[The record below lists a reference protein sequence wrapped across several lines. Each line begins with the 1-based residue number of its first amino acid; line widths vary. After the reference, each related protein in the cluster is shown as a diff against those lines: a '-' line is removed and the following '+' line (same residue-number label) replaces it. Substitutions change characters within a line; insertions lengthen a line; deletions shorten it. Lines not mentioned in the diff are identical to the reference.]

1 MNTDKAQKMRTGATL
16 DDTPTPA
23 PAPLYKRPVIQ
34 PAAAAA
40 TTGEK
45 TDKVRSG
52 AELAP
57 EDGTYAPSFT
67 GGQQNTGN
75 LLWLW
80 GIGAAIGAYLIFR
93 PKPKPKRRTTR
104 R

>member
-1 MNTDKAQKMRTGATL
+1 MNTDQAQKMRTGATL

-23 PAPLYKRPVIQ
+23 QAPLYKRPVIQ
-34 PAAAAA
+34 PATAA
-40 TTGEK
+40 TGAT
-45 TDKVRSG
+45 TDKTRSG

-57 EDGTYAPSFT
+57 GEDSYAPSFT

-93 PKPKPKRRTTR
+93 PKPKQKRRTTR